1 MMVVDTQQSKIQFS
15 TTFDLNYKKDVTTA
29 ADFYKDYRDQVI
41 ASLKKKGDVIPW
53 QDNRVLD
60 EDEQLSP
67 TFEELILAH
76 VLGLIDTRLPEH
88 VRDHFMESTKSLMDC
103 QSDILVKVP
112 TFIGELE
119 NMISE
124 SLNEP
129 EDKPE
134 R

>member
-1 MMVVDTQQSKIQFS
+1 MVVDSQQSRIQFS
-15 TTFDLNYKKDVTTA
+15 TIFDLKYDKEATTA
-29 ADFYKDYRDQVI
+29 ADFYRDYRDQVI
-41 ASLKKKGDVIPW
+41 ASLKKKGDIIPW

-76 VLGLIDTRLPEH
+76 VLGLIDTRLPEY
-88 VRDHFMESTKSLMDC
+88 VRDHFMESTKSLMEC

-112 TFIGELE
+112 TFIAELE

>member
-1 MMVVDTQQSKIQFS
+1 MVVDTQQSRIQFS
-15 TTFDLNYKKDVTTA
+15 IIFDLKYDKEATTA
-29 ADFYKDYRDQVI
+29 ADFYRDYRDQVI

-67 TFEELILAH
+67 TFEELMLAH
-76 VLGLIDTRLPEH
+76 VLGLIDTRLPEY
-88 VRDHFMESTKSLMDC
+88 VRDHFMESTKSIMQC

-112 TFIGELE
+112 TFIAELE

>member
-1 MMVVDTQQSKIQFS
+1 MIVDNQQSRIQFS
-15 TTFDLNYKKDVTTA
+15 TIFDLKYKKDVTTA
-29 ADFYKDYRDQVI
+29 AEFYRDYRDQVI
-41 ASLKKKGDVIPW
+41 ASLKKKGDIIPW
-53 QDNRVLD
+53 QDNRVMD

-67 TFEELILAH
+67 TFEELMLAH
-76 VLGLIDTRLPEH
+76 VLGLIDIRLPEH
-88 VRDHFMESTKSLMDC
+88 VRDHLMENTKSLMEC
-103 QSDILVKVP
+103 KSDILVKVP
-112 TFIGELE
+112 TFIAELE

>member
-15 TTFDLNYKKDVTTA
+15 TTFDLKYKKDVTTA
-29 ADFYKDYRDQVI
+29 ADFYRDYRNLII
-41 ASLKKKGDVIPW
+41 ASLKKKGDVISW

-112 TFIGELE
+112 TFIAELE
-119 NMISE
+119 NIISE

>member
-1 MMVVDTQQSKIQFS
+1 MVVDTQQSRIQFA
-15 TTFDLNYKKDVTTA
+15 TIFDLKYDKEATTA
-29 ADFYKDYRDQVI
+29 ADFYRHYRDQVI

-76 VLGLIDTRLPEH
+76 VLGLIDSRLPEH
-88 VRDHFMESTKSLMDC
+88 VRDHFMESTKSIMQC
-103 QSDILVKVP
+103 QLDILVKVP
-112 TFIGELE
+112 TFIAELE

>member
-1 MMVVDTQQSKIQFS
+1 MVVDTQQSRIEFS
-15 TTFDLNYKKDVTTA
+15 TIFYLKYKKEVTA
-29 ADFYKDYRDQVI
+29 AAEFYRDFRNQII

-76 VLGLIDTRLPEH
+76 VLGLIDPRLPEH
-88 VRDHFMESTKSLMDC
+88 VRDHFVESTKSLMEC

-112 TFIGELE
+112 TFIAELE
-119 NMISE
+119 NNISE
-124 SLNEP
+124 SPSEL

>member
-1 MMVVDTQQSKIQFS
+1 MVVDTQQSRIQFA
-15 TTFDLNYKKDVTTA
+15 TIFDLKYDKEAFTA
-29 ADFYKDYRDQVI
+29 ADFYRDYRDQVI
-41 ASLKKKGDVIPW
+41 ASLNKKGDIIPW

-76 VLGLIDTRLPEH
+76 VLGLIDTRLPEY

-112 TFIGELE
+112 TFIAELE